1 MRKGHHFRGL
11 GCLVTA
17 LLFSLVLLSAITLA
31 ARDPATIVA
40 RLMGDISTLDPGN
53 VKNVNDMFVAT
64 NIYASLVRYIPGTSD
79 IEPDLASSWEVS
91 ADGLEFVF
99 HLREGLQFHK
109 GYGPVTADDVKF
121 TFDRII
127 EGGMVQAS
135 YLTAVDTVEVIDDQ
149 TVRIRLKA
157 FDSAFLSKL
166 AYRPGFIVSRDAVEA
181 LGDDFS
187 LNPVG
192 CGAYEFVSWLPG
204 ETVTLK
210 AFEQYHD
217 VQPAIQ
223 NVIFRVVTDETAAAF
238 ALETGELDIAVV
250 RSQETI
256 DRFKDDPAYDVD
268 VTPGTSIR
276 MLVMNTSRQPFND
289 VRVRRAVAHAIDRST
304 LQVILGDTVVVTDQL
319 FTPAFFGYT
328 PDVTIYNYDPAT
340 ARDLLTAAGYPNG
353 LDVQITSTQLAP
365 WPDLMPVV
373 EQNLR
378 DIGIRATV
386 NYLEHAA
393 YNSWRRDGDYVMTVM
408 PLGRPPHP
416 DFLLAYSFV
425 TPQFPPGGNLS
436 YYDKMDDLVEA
447 ARSEIYE
454 DLSRELY
461 QVIQKKLSYDVPVVP
476 IGYQAVV
483 AVMQP
488 DVKGYLP
495 GILNGFWARYL
506 YFED

>member
-1 MRKGHHFRGL
+1 MRSGQYLRQSAFL
-11 GCLVTA
+11 ATA
-17 LLFSLVLLSAITLA
+17 LLLSLVLAVGLTAV
-31 ARDPATIVA
+31 ARDSSTIVA
-40 RLMGDISTLDPGN
+40 RLMGDISMLDPGN

-64 NIYASLVRYIPGTSD
+64 NVFASLVRYIPGTSE

-91 ADGLEFVF
+91 DDGLEFVF

-121 TFDRII
+121 TLDRII
-127 EGGMVQAS
+127 ENGMVQAS
-135 YLTAVDTVEVIDDQ
+135 YLTAVDTVEVLDDL
-149 TVRIRLKA
+149 TVRIRLTA

-166 AYRPGFIVSRDAVEA
+166 AYRPGFIVSRKAVEE
-181 LGDDFS
+181 LGDEFS

-192 CGAYEFVSWLPG
+192 CGPYEFVEWLPG
-204 ETVTLK
+204 ESVTLR
-210 AFEQYHD
+210 AFDQYHD
-217 VQPAIQ
+217 TPPAIQ
-223 NVIFRVVTDETAAAF
+223 NVIFKVVTDETAAAF

-256 DRFKDDPAYDVD
+256 DRFKDDPGYAVD

-276 MLVMNTSRQPFND
+276 MLVMNTSREPFDD
-289 VRVRRAVAHAIDRST
+289 VRVRRAVAHSIDRST
-304 LQVILGDTVVVTDQL
+304 LQAILGDTVVVTDQL

-328 PDVTIYNYDPAT
+328 PDVTIYDYDPQE
-340 ARDLLTAAGYPNG
+340 ARDLLAQAGYPDG
-353 LDVQITSTQLAP
+353 FDLSITSTQLAP

-373 EQNLR
+373 EQNLK
-378 DIGIRATV
+378 DIGIDATV
-386 NYLEHAA
+386 NFLEHAA
-393 YNSWRRDGDYVMTVM
+393 YNSWRRDGDYAMTVM

-416 DFLLAYSFV
+416 DFLLAYAFV
-425 TPQFPPGGNLS
+425 TSQFPPGGNLS
-436 YYDKMDDLVEA
+436 FYDKIDNLVDA
-447 ARSEIYE
+447 ARAEIYE
-454 DLSRELY
+454 DLSGELY

-488 DVKGYLP
+488 DVKGYRP

>member
-1 MRKGHHFRGL
+1 MRKRHYPRRL
-11 GCLVTA
+11 GCLVMV
-17 LLFSLVLLSAITLA
+17 LVFSLVLLNTATLA
-31 ARDPATIVA
+31 ARDPSTIVI

-53 VKNVNDMFVAT
+53 VKNVNDMFIAT

-79 IEPDLASSWEVS
+79 IEPDLASSWEIS
-91 ADGLEFVF
+91 DDGLEFVF

-121 TFDRII
+121 TLDRII
-127 EGGMVQAS
+127 EGKMVQAS
-135 YLTAVDTVEVIDDQ
+135 YLTAVDSVEVIDDL
-149 TVRIRLKA
+149 TVVIRLTS

-166 AYRPGFIVSRDAVEA
+166 AYRPGFIVSRKAVEE

-187 LNPVG
+187 LNPAG

-217 VQPAIQ
+217 AQPAIQ

-238 ALETGELDIAVV
+238 AIETGELDIAVV

-256 DRFKDDPAYDVD
+256 DRFKSDPAFDVD

-276 MLVMNTSRQPFND
+276 MLVMNTSREPFDD
-289 VRVRRAVAHAIDRST
+289 VRVRRAVAHAIDRDT
-304 LQVILGDTVVVTDQL
+304 LQAILGDTVVVTDQL

-328 PDVTIYNYDPAT
+328 PDVMIYDYDPAE
-340 ARDLLTAAGYPNG
+340 ARNLLEEAGYPSG
-353 LDVQITSTQLAP
+353 FDLQITSTQLAP

-373 EQNLR
+373 EQNLK
-378 DIGIRATV
+378 DIGINATV

-393 YNSWRRDGDYVMTVM
+393 YNSWRRDGDYAMTVM

-425 TPQFPPGGNLS
+425 ISQYPPGGNLS
-436 YYDKMDDLVEA
+436 YYDKIDSLVEA
-447 ARSEIYE
+447 ARSEIYD

-506 YFED
+506 YYED